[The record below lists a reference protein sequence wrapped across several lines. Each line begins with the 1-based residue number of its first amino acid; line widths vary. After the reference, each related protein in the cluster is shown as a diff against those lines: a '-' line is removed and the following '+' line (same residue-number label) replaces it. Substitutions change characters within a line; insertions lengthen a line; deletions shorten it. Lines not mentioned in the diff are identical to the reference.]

1 LVDASGPPSWLA
13 DARGRRLFVL
23 GADGFIGSEV
33 VRASLAA
40 GAHVVAA
47 CVKKPWRLRPVAG
60 HDGLELVEIQGAR
73 WSEVER
79 WGSLRRSLAEADAL
93 ALLAY
98 APPPAGAAP
107 SERLRHERE
116 VNARGAR
123 AVAEAARQAGAAVI
137 FASSVDVYGPW
148 HASAVD
154 EETEPAPATPYA
166 VAKLEAEEAVAE
178 LTSCLVLRIATV
190 YGPREDGPR
199 AIPSFVRAIRRG
211 EAPAIHGDG
220 SDVRDYVHVR
230 DVAAA
235 FVNAAIRVLDRRD
248 RRLVV
253 NVGSGIG
260 RTTLEVLHSVAAIM
274 DVATRP
280 RHVPIRRPPSRLV
293 IDPAL
298 ARRLLRFHPRSD
310 FDAALREE
318 VAWLLAETHG

>member
-1 LVDASGPPSWLA
+1 MRRTRQLVSSATASS
-13 DARGRRLFVL
+13 
-23 GADGFIGSEV
+23 
-33 VRASLAA
+33 ASSFATAYGVA
-40 GAHVVAA
+40 GAGSVSSSTAESCQGPYTSA
-47 CVKKPWRLRPVAG
+47 
-60 HDGLELVEIQGAR
+60 ELAKTT
-73 WSEVER
+73 
-79 WGSLRRSLAEADAL
+79 
-93 ALLAY
+93 
-98 APPPAGAAP
+98 
-107 SERLRHERE
+107 
-116 VNARGAR
+116 
-123 AVAEAARQAGAAVI
+123 AARQAGAAVV
-137 FASSVDVYGPW
+137 FASSADVYGPW
-148 HASAVD
+148 HDSAVD
-154 EETEPAPATPYA
+154 EDTEPAPATPYA

-190 YGPREDGPR
+190 YGPGEDGPR

-211 EAPAIHGDG
+211 EAPAVHGDG